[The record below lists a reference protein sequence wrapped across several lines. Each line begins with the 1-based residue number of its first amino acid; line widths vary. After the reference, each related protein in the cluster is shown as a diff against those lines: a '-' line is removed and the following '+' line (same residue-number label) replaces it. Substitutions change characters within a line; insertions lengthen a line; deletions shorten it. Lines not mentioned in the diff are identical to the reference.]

1 MDSKINFTKMNSNSN
16 LVVVTWD
23 GVSVPFECV
32 HFNAQPEFKILLFNY
47 SGNNILIPDLPN
59 IDFYINRSTENKG
72 QVFEE
77 VYQYLK
83 QEQLHFHFIGFID
96 DDILFSISAFNEM
109 LHIAI
114 QQGLNVFQPS
124 IAKDSYYSHR
134 KFVHQAGYY
143 VTRTDWVE
151 IMAPF
156 YEQIL
161 FEACQ
166 PYFKYSISG
175 QGIDCYI
182 MPCMQKK
189 YNKTKTGLVHT
200 AMIKHTRPIR
210 THLRTYSNGL
220 SGVQEMSLLRTKAI
234 EFIENNE
241 HQHIFDD
248 GFKHHY
254 FTLSDPQFFSFQNKI
269 NQFKNIFINLIN
281 RAKEMAH
288 FD

>member
-1 MDSKINFTKMNSNSN
+1 MGSKIKFTKMDSKSN
-16 LVVVTWD
+16 LVVITWD
-23 GVSVPFECV
+23 GVSVPFKCV

-47 SGNNILIPDLPN
+47 SGNNILIPDLPYV
-59 IDFYINRSTENKG
+59 DFFINQSTENKG
-72 QVFEE
+72 QVFEA

-83 QEQLHFHFIGFID
+83 QEQLHFNYIGFID

-109 LHIAI
+109 LHIAT
-114 QQGLNVFQPS
+114 QQSLNVFQPS

-156 YEQIL
+156 YEQLL

-182 MPCMQKK
+182 MPCIQKIH
-189 YNKTKTGLVHT
+189 NKINTGVVHA

-210 THLRTYSNGL
+210 THLRTYGNGL
-220 SGVQEMSLLRTKAI
+220 TGIQEMAILKKKAI
-234 EFIENNE
+234 ELTEN
-241 HQHIFDD
+241 HDHKAVFDAD
-248 GFKHHY
+248 FKLQY
-254 FTLSDPQFFSFQNKI
+254 FTIGDPQHFSFFNKLK
-269 NQFKNIFINLIN
+269 QLKNIYNNLLS
-281 RAKEMAH
+281 RVKEMAH
-288 FD
+288 FN

>member
-1 MDSKINFTKMNSNSN
+1 MGSKIKFTKMDSKSN

-23 GVSVPFECV
+23 GVSVPYKCV

-47 SGNNILIPDLPN
+47 SGNNILIPDLPYV
-59 IDFYINRSTENKG
+59 DFFINQSTENKG
-72 QVFEE
+72 QVFEA

-83 QEQLHFHFIGFID
+83 QEQLHFNYIGFID

-109 LHIAI
+109 LHIAT
-114 QQGLNVFQPS
+114 QQSLNVFQPS

-156 YEQIL
+156 YEQLL

-182 MPCMQKK
+182 MPCIQKIH
-189 YNKTKTGLVHT
+189 TKINTGVVHT

-210 THLRTYSNGL
+210 THLRTYGNGL
-220 SGVQEMSLLRTKAI
+220 TGIQEMAILKKKAI
-234 EFIENNE
+234 ELTEN
-241 HQHIFDD
+241 HDHKAVFDAD
-248 GFKHHY
+248 FKLQY
-254 FTLSDPQFFSFQNKI
+254 FTIGDPQHFSFFNKLK
-269 NQFKNIFINLIN
+269 QLKNIYNNLLS
-281 RAKEMAH
+281 RVKEMAH
-288 FD
+288 FN

>member
-1 MDSKINFTKMNSNSN
+1 MGSKIKFTKMDSKSN

-23 GVSVPFECV
+23 GVSVPFKCV

-47 SGNNILIPDLPN
+47 SGNNILIPDLPYV
-59 IDFYINRSTENKG
+59 DFFINQSTENKG
-72 QVFEE
+72 QVFEA

-83 QEQLHFHFIGFID
+83 QEQLHFNYIGFID
-96 DDILFSISAFNEM
+96 DDILFSITAFNEM
-109 LHIAI
+109 LHIAT
-114 QQGLNVFQPS
+114 QQSLNVFQPS

-143 VTRTDWVE
+143 VTLTDWVE

-156 YEQIL
+156 YEQFL

-182 MPCMQKK
+182 MPCIQKIH
-189 YNKTKTGLVHT
+189 NKINTGVVHA

-210 THLRTYSNGL
+210 THLRTYGNGL
-220 SGVQEMSLLRTKAI
+220 TGIQEMAILKKKAI
-234 EFIENNE
+234 ELTEN
-241 HQHIFDD
+241 HDHKAVFDAD
-248 GFKHHY
+248 FKLQY
-254 FTLSDPQFFSFQNKI
+254 FTISDPQHFSFFNKLK
-269 NQFKNIFINLIN
+269 QLKNIYNNLLS
-281 RAKEMAH
+281 RVKEMAH
-288 FD
+288 FN

>member
-1 MDSKINFTKMNSNSN
+1 MGSKIKFTKMDSKSN

-23 GVSVPFECV
+23 GVSVPFKCV

-47 SGNNILIPDLPN
+47 SGNNILIPDLPYV
-59 IDFYINRSTENKG
+59 DFFINQSTENKG
-72 QVFEE
+72 QVFEA

-83 QEQLHFHFIGFID
+83 QEQLHFNYIGFID
-96 DDILFSISAFNEM
+96 DDIFFSITAFNEM
-109 LHIAI
+109 LHIAT
-114 QQGLNVFQPS
+114 QQSLNVFQPS

-156 YEQIL
+156 YEQFL

-182 MPCMQKK
+182 MPCIQKIH
-189 YNKTKTGLVHT
+189 NKINTGVVHA

-210 THLRTYSNGL
+210 THLRTYGNGL
-220 SGVQEMSLLRTKAI
+220 TGIQEMAILKKKAI
-234 EFIENNE
+234 ELTEN
-241 HQHIFDD
+241 HDHKAVFDAD
-248 GFKHHY
+248 FKLQY
-254 FTLSDPQFFSFQNKI
+254 FTISDPQHFSFFNKLK
-269 NQFKNIFINLIN
+269 QLKNICNNLLS

-288 FD
+288 FN

>member
-1 MDSKINFTKMNSNSN
+1 MGSKIKFTKMDSKSN

-23 GVSVPFECV
+23 GVSVPFKCV

-47 SGNNILIPDLPN
+47 SGNNILIPDLPYV
-59 IDFYINRSTENKG
+59 DFFINQSTENKG
-72 QVFEE
+72 QVFEA
-77 VYQYLK
+77 VYHYLK
-83 QEQLHFHFIGFID
+83 QEQLHFNYIGFID
-96 DDILFSISAFNEM
+96 DDILFSITAFNEM
-109 LHIAI
+109 LHIAT
-114 QQGLNVFQPS
+114 QQSLNVFQPS

-143 VTRTDWVE
+143 VTLTDWVE

-156 YEQIL
+156 YEQFL

-182 MPCMQKK
+182 MPCIQKI
-189 YNKTKTGLVHT
+189 YNKINTGVVHA

-210 THLRTYSNGL
+210 THLRTYGNGL
-220 SGVQEMSLLRTKAI
+220 TGIQEMAILKKKAI
-234 EFIENNE
+234 ELTEN
-241 HQHIFDD
+241 HDHKAVFDAD
-248 GFKHHY
+248 FKLQY
-254 FTLSDPQFFSFQNKI
+254 FTISDPQHFSFFNKLK
-269 NQFKNIFINLIN
+269 QLKNIYNNLLS

-288 FD
+288 FN

>member
-1 MDSKINFTKMNSNSN
+1 MNSNSN

-59 IDFYINRSTENKG
+59 IDFYINQSTENKG

-77 VYQYLK
+77 VYQYIK
-83 QEQLHFHFIGFID
+83 KEQLDFNYIGFID

-109 LHIAI
+109 LHIAL

-189 YNKTKTGLVHT
+189 YNKTKTGVVHT
-200 AMIKHTRPIR
+200 AMIKHARPIR

-220 SGVQEMSLLRTKAI
+220 TGVQEMSLLRTKAI
-234 EFIENNE
+234 EFIDNLE
-241 HQHIFDD
+241 HQQIFDD

-254 FTLSDPQFFSFQNKI
+254 FTLSDPQAFSFQNKI
-269 NQFKNIFINLIN
+269 KQFKNIFINLIN